1 MRARPR
7 ELSARVG
14 AAAPWLGAG
23 QPIGLGALLA
33 SLACASSPGPEA
45 PGAGAAGPMAPSGCE
60 AGALGSDQAALT
72 VIDRS
77 LVGSAR
83 QYPVDSG
90 LRSRE
95 LELATSQRARRATA
109 WAIAAR
115 VVAPVELDRPLG
127 PEGSQELRLWQ
138 TWHNEDDLTRIFRR
152 LYPELTP
159 DEQAR
164 RARFDPAALD
174 AAEAWNEGAVADF
187 DSWTEERVAAYT
199 SAVDSAAKQA
209 GIGGIYRVAYAPAT
223 SQHVLENY
231 GKLLDCRESDAR
243 VDAAP
248 VPDGCGAPSFEPAC
262 LEGQFSEASVL
273 VKAVW
278 QRLDVGTPLAAYDTS
293 AEALAQKL
301 APDGTFNWGDG
312 DRPAAPGE
320 GEMFT
325 LELPN
330 GNRFG
335 LTGLHI
341 MTKELEHWVWVT
353 LWWSDRP
360 NEDFG
365 ADRPAEFPAP
375 FDHYKLCSVVAFEE
389 GDADPEGGADDAGLR
404 SALAVTH
411 AGAGGPTWCSNPYI
425 ERGDG
430 NASTNC
436 VGCHQH
442 AGTRL
447 VSEDILADAGAF
459 PDFSRLE
466 LRESFPTD
474 YVFSV
479 RTGDDLG
486 AMFVETEEHYASP

>member
-1 MRARPR
+1 MRVSPRHPGARPSR
-7 ELSARVG
+7 
-14 AAAPWLGAG
+14 
-23 QPIGLGALLA
+23 
-33 SLACASSPGPEA
+33 
-45 PGAGAAGPMAPSGCE
+45 APSGLCRARWLGIGPLL
-60 AGALGSDQAALT
+60 AGLACGSDASPSNAGGSLNAADCEGASDGIGREQAALS

-77 LVGSAR
+77 LVGSPRDYTA
-83 QYPVDSG
+83 DTG
-90 LRSRE
+90 LHARE
-95 LELATSQRARRATA
+95 LELAGSQRARRAAA
-109 WAIAAR
+109 WAIAAQ
-115 VVAPVELDRPLG
+115 VVAPVSLEPALG
-127 PEGSQELRLWQ
+127 PEGSHELRLWQ
-138 TWHNEDDLTRIFRR
+138 TWHNADDLTRIFRR

-164 RARFDPAALD
+164 RAPLEAAAIE
-174 AAEAWNEGAVADF
+174 AADAWNDAAVADF
-187 DSWTEERVAAYT
+187 EQWTAERIAAYT
-199 SAVDSAAKQA
+199 AAVDSAPKQA

-223 SQHVLENY
+223 TRHVLENY
-231 GKLLDCRESDAR
+231 GRLLDCRESDAR
-243 VDAAP
+243 VEDAPQVA
-248 VPDGCGAPSFEPAC
+248 GCGAASFEPAC
-262 LEGQFSEASVL
+262 LSGQFPEPSVL
-273 VKAVW
+273 VKAAW
-278 QRLDVGTPLAAYDTS
+278 QRLDAGTPLFAYDTS

-301 APDGTFNWGDG
+301 APDAAFDWGDG
-312 DRPAAPGE
+312 DRPVTPGE

-360 NEDFG
+360 DEDFG
-365 ADRPAEFPAP
+365 ADRPPGFPAP

-389 GDADPEGGADDAGLR
+389 GDPDPEGGADDESLAR
-404 SALAVTH
+404 ALGATH
-411 AGAGGPTWCSNPYI
+411 AGAGAPTWCSNPYI
-425 ERGDG
+425 ERGPG
-430 NASTNC
+430 NAATNC

-459 PDFSRLE
+459 PDFSRPE

>member
-1 MRARPR
+1 MHARR
-7 ELSARVG
+7 
-14 AAAPWLGAG
+14 
-23 QPIGLGALLA
+23 IGIGALLA
-33 SLACASSPGPEA
+33 SAACASASDDAVPAGGSSPDTASCEG
-45 PGAGAAGPMAPSGCE
+45 GAGG
-60 AGALGSDQAALT
+60 LGRERAALT

-77 LVGSAR
+77 LVGSPR
-83 QYPVDSG
+83 QYVVDAG
-90 LRSRE
+90 LRQRE
-95 LELATSQRARRATA
+95 TELASSQRARRAAA

-115 VVAPVELDRPLG
+115 VVAPVALEAPLG
-127 PEGSQELRLWQ
+127 PEGSHELRLWQ
-138 TWHNEDDLTRIFRR
+138 TWHNADDLTRIFRR
-152 LYPELTP
+152 IYPELTP

-164 RARFDPAALD
+164 RAPLDPAAIEAADVWND
-174 AAEAWNEGAVADF
+174 AAVADF
-187 DSWTEERVAAYT
+187 EQWTAARIAAYA
-199 SAVDSAAKQA
+199 SAIDSAPKQA

-223 SQHVLENY
+223 SRHVLENY
-231 GKLLDCRESDAR
+231 GELLDCRESDAR
-243 VDAAP
+243 VEAAP
-248 VPDGCGAPSFEPAC
+248 EPGGCGSPSFEPAC
-262 LEGQFSEASVL
+262 LAGQFPAASVL
-273 VKAVW
+273 VKATW
-278 QRLDVGTPLAAYDTS
+278 QRLDAGTPLMAYDTS

-301 APDGTFNWGDG
+301 APGGGFEWGDG

-320 GEMFT
+320 DEMFT

-341 MTKELEHWVWVT
+341 MTKELEHWVWLT

-360 NEDFG
+360 DEDFG

-389 GDADPEGGADDAGLR
+389 GDPDPEGGAGDASLGR
-404 SALAVTH
+404 ALAVTH

-425 ERGDG
+425 ERGAG

-436 VGCHQH
+436 IGCHQH
-442 AGTRL
+442 AGTPL
-447 VSEDILADAGAF
+447 VSEDILADPNAF

-486 AMFVETEEHYASP
+486 AMFVETEEHYAGP

>member
-1 MRARPR
+1 MTPPLDPRARGR
-7 ELSARVG
+7 R
-14 AAAPWLGAG
+14 AACRLAAG
-23 QPIGLGALLA
+23 QPIGIGVLLA
-33 SLACASSPGPEA
+33 SIACASASSPEA
-45 PGAGAAGPMAPSGCE
+45 PGSGVGPPAPGGCE
-60 AGALGSDQAALT
+60 AALLGSDRAALT

-83 QYPVDSG
+83 QYPADSS

-95 LELATSQRARRATA
+95 LELETSQRARRAAA
-109 WAIAAR
+109 WAVAGR

-127 PEGSQELRLWQ
+127 PESNRELRLWQ
-138 TWHNEDDLTRIFRR
+138 TWHNADDLTRIFRR

-159 DEQAR
+159 DE
-164 RARFDPAALD
+164 RAQRAPFDPAAID

-187 DSWTEERVAAYT
+187 EQWTAERIADYA
-199 SAVDSAAKQA
+199 SAIDSAPRQA
-209 GIGGIYRVAYAPAT
+209 GIGGIYRVAYAPAA
-223 SQHVLENY
+223 SRHVLENY
-231 GKLLDCRESDAR
+231 TGLLDCRDSDER
-243 VDAAP
+243 VEAAP
-248 VPDGCGAPSFEPAC
+248 EPAAGCGSPSFEPAC
-262 LEGQFSEASVL
+262 LTGQFSEASVL
-273 VKAVW
+273 VKAIW
-278 QRLDVGTPLAAYDTS
+278 QRLDAATPLAAYDTS

-301 APDGTFNWGDG
+301 APDGTFNWGEG

-341 MTKELEHWVWVT
+341 MTKELEHWVWAT

-360 NEDFG
+360 DEDFG
-365 ADRPAEFPAP
+365 ADRPADFPAP

-389 GDADPEGGADDAGLR
+389 GDPDPQGGADDASLAR
-404 SALAVTH
+404 ALEVTH

-436 VGCHQH
+436 IGCHQH

-447 VSEDILADAGAF
+447 VSEDILADRAAF
-459 PDFSRLE
+459 PDFSRTQ

-486 AMFVETEEHYASP
+486 AMFVETEEHYAGP

>member
-1 MRARPR
+1 MRAPLDEPR
-7 ELSARVG
+7 ARVRAPACRR
-14 AAAPWLGAG
+14 AAGRRLG
-23 QPIGLGALLA
+23 IGALLT
-33 SLACASSPGPEA
+33 SLACASAPTADVPGTS
-45 PGAGAAGPMAPSGCE
+45 AGPPIPEECE
-60 AGALGSDQAALT
+60 AGALGREQAALT

-77 LVGSAR
+77 LVGGAR

-90 LRSRE
+90 LRGRE
-95 LELATSQRARRATA
+95 PELATSQRARRAAA

-115 VVAPVELDRPLG
+115 VVAPVQLDTPLE
-127 PEGSQELRLWQ
+127 PEGSHELRLWQ
-138 TWHNEDDLTRIFRR
+138 TWHNADDLTRIFRR

-159 DEQAR
+159 EQQAR
-164 RARFDPAALD
+164 RAGLDAAAID

-187 DSWTEERVAAYT
+187 EQWTAERVAAYT
-199 SAVDSAAKQA
+199 SAIDSAPKQA
-209 GIGGIYRVAYAPAT
+209 GLGGIYRVAYAPAT
-223 SQHVLENY
+223 SQHLLENY
-231 GKLLDCRESDAR
+231 GGLLDCRESDAR

-248 VPDGCGAPSFEPAC
+248 EPAGCGSPSFQPAC
-262 LEGQFSEASVL
+262 LAGQFPEASAL
-273 VKAVW
+273 VKATW
-278 QRLDVGTPLAAYDTS
+278 QRLDAGTPLSAYDTS

-301 APDGTFNWGDG
+301 APDGTFGWGDG

-365 ADRPAEFPAP
+365 ADRPTEFPAP
-375 FDHYKLCSVVAFEE
+375 FDHYKLCTVVAFQE
-389 GDADPEGGADDAGLR
+389 GDPDPEGGADEPSLR
-404 SALAVTH
+404 SALAATH

-447 VSEDILADAGAF
+447 DSEDILADPAAF
-459 PDFSRLE
+459 PDFTRPE

>member
-1 MRARPR
+1 
-7 ELSARVG
+7 
-14 AAAPWLGAG
+14 
-23 QPIGLGALLA
+23 
-33 SLACASSPGPEA
+33 
-45 PGAGAAGPMAPSGCE
+45 
-60 AGALGSDQAALT
+60 

-77 LVGSAR
+77 LIGGPR
-83 QYPVDSG
+83 QFVADAG
-90 LRSRE
+90 LRQRE
-95 LELATSQRARRATA
+95 AELARSQRARRAAA

-115 VVAPVELDRPLG
+115 VVAPVALDAPLG
-127 PEGSQELRLWQ
+127 PEGSHELRLWQ
-138 TWHNEDDLTRIFRR
+138 TWHNADDLTRIFRR
-152 LYPELTP
+152 IYPELTP

-164 RARFDPAALD
+164 RAPLDPAAIEAADVWND
-174 AAEAWNEGAVADF
+174 AAVADF
-187 DSWTEERVAAYT
+187 EQWTAARIAANA
-199 SAVDSAAKQA
+199 SAIDSAPKQA

-223 SQHVLENY
+223 SRHVLENY
-231 GKLLDCRESDAR
+231 GELLDCRESDAR
-243 VDAAP
+243 VEAAP
-248 VPDGCGAPSFEPAC
+248 EPGGCGSPSFEPAC
-262 LEGQFSEASVL
+262 LKGQFPEASAL
-273 VKAVW
+273 VKATW
-278 QRLDVGTPLAAYDTS
+278 QRLDAGTPLMAYDTS

-301 APDGTFNWGDG
+301 APGGGFEWGDG

-320 GEMFT
+320 DEMFT

-341 MTKELEHWVWVT
+341 MTKELEHWVWLT

-360 NEDFG
+360 DEDFG

-389 GDADPEGGADDAGLR
+389 GDPDPEGGAGDASLGR
-404 SALAVTH
+404 ALAVTH

-425 ERGDG
+425 ERGAG

-436 VGCHQH
+436 IGCHQH
-442 AGTRL
+442 AGTPL
-447 VSEDILADAGAF
+447 VSEDILADPNAF

-486 AMFVETEEHYASP
+486 AMFVETEEHYAGP

>member
-1 MRARPR
+1 MPAP
-7 ELSARVG
+7 LGDPSARVRR
-14 AAAPWLGAG
+14 AACRRAAG
-23 QPIGLGALLA
+23 QRIGVGALLA
-33 SLACASSPGPEA
+33 SLACASAPDDRP
-45 PGAGAAGPMAPSGCE
+45 PGAAAGPLPPAGCE
-60 AGALGSDQAALT
+60 AGALGREQAALT

-83 QYPVDSG
+83 EYPVDPG
-90 LRSRE
+90 LAGRE
-95 LELATSQRARRATA
+95 RELATSQRARRAAA
-109 WAIAAR
+109 WAVAAR
-115 VVAPVELDRPLG
+115 VVAPVQLDSPLA
-127 PEGSQELRLWQ
+127 PEGSHELRLWQ
-138 TWHNEDDLTRIFRR
+138 TWHNADDLTRIFRR

-159 DEQAR
+159 DEQAG
-164 RARFDPAALD
+164 RAPFEPAAID

-187 DSWTEERVAAYT
+187 EQWTAERVAAYT
-199 SAVDSAAKQA
+199 SAIDSAPKQA
-209 GIGGIYRVAYAPAT
+209 GVGGIYRVAYAPAT

-231 GKLLDCRESDAR
+231 GGVLDCRESDER
-243 VDAAP
+243 VEAAP
-248 VPDGCGAPSFEPAC
+248 VLEGCGPPSFQPAC
-262 LEGQFSEASVL
+262 LTGQFPEASVL
-273 VKAVW
+273 VKASW
-278 QRLDVGTPLAAYDTS
+278 QRLDAGTPLAAYDTS

-312 DRPAAPGE
+312 DRPAAPGD
-320 GEMFT
+320 GDMFT

-375 FDHYKLCSVVAFEE
+375 FDHYKLCSVVAFDE
-389 GDADPEGGADDAGLR
+389 GDPDPAGGADDASLGR
-404 SALAVTH
+404 ALAATH

-430 NASTNC
+430 NAATNC

-447 VSEDILADAGAF
+447 VSEEILADGEAF
-459 PDFSRLE
+459 PDFSRPE